1 MPDDSEATSLLRL
14 FFRLLTTLKKVVKVE
29 KQALA
34 SNTLFRIK
42 KCQPARFTSVRSRAS
57 SPILFVIVL
66 PASLPAWTP
75 PSEPS
80 PSL

>member
-42 KCQPARFTSVRSRAS
+42 KCQPARFTCGARAGAYPFRHRPSRES
-57 SPILFVIVL
+57 SP
-66 PASLPAWTP
+66 WTP